1 MTFGVRPAARLI
13 GLGVLAMLL
22 TGCIKVDLGMRL
34 HTDNTIDGTM
44 IYAVSRDLLTLTHSS
59 ADDLLNQVASG
70 GPLPAGI
77 QYQTTPYSD
86 DTFVGQTLKFENVPI
101 TAFQQGSVG
110 GESLSIQRVGDTFQV
125 SGTIDLTRGTA
136 GQLQPGAAQLAK
148 TMQLRLAITFP
159 GPVQQQTGGTVT
171 DPKTVTWTPT
181 YGTKTVI
188 QATGSALGDSSQS
201 GVTWILLG
209 VAAIVVVI
217 VGVLVLIRRRR
228 QAAPELAPSSATA
241 APSAD
246 RPDPP
251 ATA

>member
-1 MTFGVRPAARLI
+1 MTFGVRPVARLI
-13 GLGVLAMLL
+13 ELGVLAMLL

-86 DTFVGQTLKFENVPI
+86 DTFVGQTLTFENVPI

-125 SGTIDLTRGTA
+125 SGTIDLTRSTA
-136 GQLQPGAAQLAK
+136 GPLQPGAAQLAK

-159 GPVQQQTGGTVT
+159 GPVQQQTGGTVEGN
-171 DPKTVTWTPT
+171 TVTWTPT

-217 VGVLVLIRRRR
+217 IVVLVLIRRRR
-228 QAAPELAPSSATA
+228 RAAPELAPSNATA
-241 APSAD
+241 AASVD

-251 ATA
+251 ATP